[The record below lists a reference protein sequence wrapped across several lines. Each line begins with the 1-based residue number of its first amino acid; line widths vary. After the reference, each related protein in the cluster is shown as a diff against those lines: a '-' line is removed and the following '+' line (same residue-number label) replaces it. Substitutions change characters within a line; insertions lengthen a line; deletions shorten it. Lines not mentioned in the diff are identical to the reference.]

1 MKEVLTHQP
10 TSMSKKTKMKANTP
24 EGPDR
29 FDLEQ
34 SILTVWGLEDDL
46 DALFCYLYDTDAD
59 ADTVANALLGVK
71 VLHAARC
78 TKLWGIFT
86 KLIETKQFV
95 SNPSDAANSVSQLQS
110 TISEL
115 RESLSELRE
124 DNAKLLADLHE
135 SYENCESIV
144 KYEGLGPGQSQQ
156 GMSLREQLAS
166 AIRLKAKEVSEGYLK

>member
-1 MKEVLTHQP
+1 M
-10 TSMSKKTKMKANTP
+10 
-24 EGPDR
+24 
-29 FDLEQ
+29 
-34 SILTVWGLEDDL
+34 
-46 DALFCYLYDTDAD
+46 
-59 ADTVANALLGVK
+59 
-71 VLHAARC
+71 
-78 TKLWGIFT
+78 WGIFT

-95 SNPSDAANSVSQLQS
+95 SSPPDAANSVSQLQS

-166 AIRLKAKEVSEGYLK
+166 AIRLRSKEVSEGYLK

>member
-10 TSMSKKTKMKANTP
+10 TPMSKKMKMESDIFK
-24 EGPDR
+24 GPDR

-46 DALFCYLYDTDAD
+46 DALYGYLYEMDAD
-59 ADTVANALLGVK
+59 ADTVANAVLGAK
-71 VLHAARC
+71 VLHTARC
-78 TKLWGIFT
+78 TKLWNIFT
-86 KLIETKQFV
+86 KLVEAKQFTTDERV
-95 SNPSDAANSVSQLQS
+95 ADLEAH
-110 TISEL
+110 IE
-115 RESLSELRE
+115 ELRE
-124 DNAKLLADLHE
+124 DNAKLLAALHE

-166 AIRLKAKEVSEGYLK
+166 AIRLKAKEVSQEYLK

>member
-1 MKEVLTHQP
+1 MKEVLTHQHV
-10 TSMSKKTKMKANTP
+10 SKAQTMRKSDTHT
-24 EGPDR
+24 GPDR

-34 SILTVWGLEDDL
+34 AILTVWGLDDDL
-46 DALFCYLYDTDAD
+46 DALYGYLYETDAD
-59 ADTVANALLGVK
+59 ADTVANAVLGAK
-71 VLHAARC
+71 VLHTARC

-95 SNPSDAANSVSQLQS
+95 SSHAANSVSQLQS

-166 AIRLKAKEVSEGYLK
+166 AIRLRSKEVSEGYLK

>member
-1 MKEVLTHQP
+1 
-10 TSMSKKTKMKANTP
+10 MSRGDTYT
-24 EGPDR
+24 GPDR

-34 SILTVWGLEDDL
+34 AIMAVWGLDDDL
-46 DALFCYLYDTDAD
+46 DALYGYLYETEAD
-59 ADTVANALLGVK
+59 PDTVANALLGAK
-71 VLHAARC
+71 VLHTARC

-95 SNPSDAANSVSQLQS
+95 SSPPDAANSVSQLQS

-144 KYEGLGPGQSQQ
+144 KYEGLGPGQSRQE
-156 GMSLREQLAS
+156 MRLREQLTRV
-166 AIRLKAKEVSEGYLK
+166 IRL

>member
-1 MKEVLTHQP
+1 MKEVLTHQHI
-10 TSMSKKTKMKANTP
+10 SKAQTMRKSDTYTN
-24 EGPDR
+24 PDR

-34 SILTVWGLEDDL
+34 AILTVWGLDDDL
-46 DALFCYLYDTDAD
+46 DALYGYLYETDAD
-59 ADTVANALLGVK
+59 ADTVANAVLGAK
-71 VLHAARC
+71 VLHTARC

-95 SNPSDAANSVSQLQS
+95 SSPSDAANSVSQLQS

-156 GMSLREQLAS
+156 GMSLRDQLAS
-166 AIRLKAKEVSEGYLK
+166 AIRLRAKEVSEGYLK

>member
-1 MKEVLTHQP
+1 MKEVLTHQA

-34 SILTVWGLEDDL
+34 SILAVWGLEDDL

-71 VLHAARC
+71 VLHVARC
-78 TKLWGIFT
+78 TKLWDIFT
-86 KLIETKQFV
+86 KLVWTEQFTTDERVADLKAHIE
-95 SNPSDAANSVSQLQS
+95 
-110 TISEL
+110 
-115 RESLSELRE
+115 ELRE
-124 DNAKLLADLHE
+124 DNANLLAALHE

-156 GMSLREQLAS
+156 GMSLRDQLAS